1 MQLNKFTISDLE
13 QQISEMKRDFPEL
26 DADDDLRFDML
37 EGSTKFHEIIAAL
50 LDQAMESEMMSKAVK
65 LMIDRLSARQ
75 SALDIRYDSRRS
87 LIHRLMQLVEMR
99 SIEVP
104 AGKIT
109 VASTPK
115 KVIITDESL
124 IPEEYIRVKREPN
137 KTLIKSALDRKE
149 FVSGAALS
157 NGGTTIQIR

>member
-13 QQISEMKRDFPEL
+13 QKISEMKREFPEL

-75 SALDIRYDSRRS
+75 SALDTRYDSRRS

-124 IPEEYIRVKREPN
+124 IPDEYMRVKREPN
-137 KTLIKSALDRKE
+137 KTLIKSALDKKE